1 MFFNFFEFLFSVR
14 MKSVVHSSSF
24 IPGSQSVHHFFARN
38 CLYNSI
44 FNFSISSLGFFSPE
58 SVYPLLVFNIEA
70 PHQMLRQHL
79 SLVWRKSHR
88 RAHYFLISA
97 DCFFHSFSLARVGPD
112 INFKQVARIDQPGR
126 MRVRRAS
133 CRLGPG
139 GRRRLRRMV
148 LRLPVLRARVIDHR
162 VATG

>member
-1 MFFNFFEFLFSVR
+1 VFFNFFEFLFSVR

-38 CLYNSI
+38 CLYHSI
-44 FNFSISSLGFFSPE
+44 FNFSISSLGFFGPE
-58 SVYPLLVFNIEA
+58 SVYSLLVFSIEA
-70 PHQMLRQHL
+70 FHQMLRQHL

-97 DCFFHSFSLARVGPD
+97 DCFFHGFSLARVAPH
-112 INFKQVARIDQPGR
+112 INFKQVVLTGPPGR

-139 GRRRLRRMV
+139 VRRRLRRR
-148 LRLPVLRARVIDHR
+148 LLQLPVLRAMVIGR
-162 VATG
+162 RAATG